1 MKAIGNA
8 VHTVG
13 KRLLVLRCDP
23 AQLPRMYTD
32 VVDRRMKPIGKV
44 VDVFGNVAAP
54 YAAVL
59 CKAECRVAAGEKL
72 FITR

>member
-32 VVDRRMKPIGKV
+32 VVDRRMKPVGKV

>member
-1 MKAIGNA
+1 LKAIGNA

-13 KRLLVLRCDP
+13 KRLLVLRCNP
-23 AQLPRMYTD
+23 AQLPRMYTE
-32 VVDRRMKPIGKV
+32 VVDRRMKPVGKV

>member
-13 KRLLVLRCDP
+13 KRILVLRCNP
-23 AQLPRMYTD
+23 AQLPRMYTE
-32 VVDRRMKPIGKV
+32 VVDRRMKPVGKV

>member
-1 MKAIGNA
+1 LKAIGNA

-13 KRLLVLRCDP
+13 KRILVLRCNP
-23 AQLPRMYTD
+23 AQLPRMYTE
-32 VVDRRMKPIGKV
+32 VVDRRMKPVGKV

>member
-1 MKAIGNA
+1 

-13 KRLLVLRCDP
+13 KRILVFRCNP
-23 AQLPRMYTD
+23 AQLPRMYTE
-32 VVDRRMKPIGKV
+32 VVDRRMNPVGKV

>member
-13 KRLLVLRCDP
+13 KRLLVLRCNP
-23 AQLPRMYTD
+23 AQLPRMYTE
-32 VVDRRMKPIGKV
+32 VVDRRMKPVGKV
-44 VDVFGNVAAP
+44 VDVFGNVATP

>member
-1 MKAIGNA
+1 MKAIGNV

-13 KRLLVLRCDP
+13 TRLLVIRCDP
-23 AQLPRMYTD
+23 AQLPRMYSEI
-32 VVDRRMKPIGKV
+32 VDRRMKAVGKV

-59 CKAECRVAAGEKL
+59 CKAECRVAAGERL
-72 FITR
+72 FVSR

>member
-1 MKAIGNA
+1 LKAIGNA

-23 AQLPRMYTD
+23 AQLPRMYTE
-32 VVDRRMKPIGKV
+32 VVDRRMKPVGKV

>member
-1 MKAIGNA
+1 M
-8 VHTVG
+8 HTVG
-13 KRLLVLRCDP
+13 KRILVLRCNP
-23 AQLPRMYTD
+23 AQLPRMYSG
-32 VVDRRMKPIGKV
+32 VVDRRMKPVGKV

>member
-1 MKAIGNA
+1 MKAIGNV

-13 KRLLVLRCDP
+13 TRLLVIRCDP
-23 AQLPRMYTD
+23 AQLPRMYSEI
-32 VVDRRMKPIGKV
+32 VDRRMKAVGKV

-59 CKAECRVAAGEKL
+59 CKAECRVADGERL
-72 FITR
+72 FVSR

>member
-1 MKAIGNA
+1 
-8 VHTVG
+8 
-13 KRLLVLRCDP
+13 
-23 AQLPRMYTD
+23 MYSE
-32 VVDRRMKPIGKV
+32 VVDRRMKPVGKV

-59 CKAECRVAAGEKL
+59 CKAECRVAAGGKL

>member
-1 MKAIGNA
+1 MRAIGNA

-23 AQLPRMYTD
+23 AQLPRMYSE
-32 VVDRRMKPIGKV
+32 VVDRRMKPVGKV

-59 CKAECRVAAGEKL
+59 CRAECRVAAGEKL